1 MKELNA
7 ALFSFSFLRAS
18 SYAPFII
25 FVNRVRFV
33 VVRGAILSRFDA
45 RFEEESCGFFSCLRE
60 FIQRERGV
68 VHCGWS
74 GTLWLKGGRMFAEGR
89 S

>member
-45 RFEEESCGFFSCLRE
+45 RFEEESCGFFRLRE
-60 FIQRERGV
+60 FIQRESGV
-68 VHCGWS
+68 GEGS
-74 GTLWLKGGRMFAEGR
+74 LWLEWHVVVEGW
-89 S
+89 

>member
-7 ALFSFSFLRAS
+7 ALFSFSFLRTS
-18 SYAPFII
+18 PFII

-45 RFEEESCGFFSCLRE
+45 RFEEESCGFFRLRE

-68 VHCGWS
+68 GEGS
-74 GTLWLKGGRMFAEGR
+74 LWLEWHVVVEGW
-89 S
+89 

>member
-7 ALFSFSFLRAS
+7 ALFSFLFLRAS
-18 SYAPFII
+18 PFII

-45 RFEEESCGFFSCLRE
+45 RFEEESCGFFRLRE
-60 FIQRERGV
+60 FIQRGV
-68 VHCGWS
+68 GEGS
-74 GTLWLKGGRMFAEGR
+74 LWLEWHVVVEGW
-89 S
+89 

>member
-7 ALFSFSFLRAS
+7 ALFSFSFLRTS
-18 SYAPFII
+18 PFII

-45 RFEEESCGFFSCLRE
+45 RIEEESCGFFRLRE

-68 VHCGWS
+68 GEGS
-74 GTLWLKGGRMFAEGR
+74 LWLEWHVVEGW
-89 S
+89 

>member
-18 SYAPFII
+18 PFII

-45 RFEEESCGFFSCLRE
+45 RFEEESCGFFRRE

-68 VHCGWS
+68 GEGS
-74 GTLWLKGGRMFAEGR
+74 LWLEWHVVVEGW
-89 S
+89 

>member
-1 MKELNA
+1 MDHSDEGIKRCA
-7 ALFSFSFLRAS
+7 FFFFVPAS
-18 SYAPFII
+18 PFII

-45 RFEEESCGFFSCLRE
+45 RFEEESCGFFRLRE

-68 VHCGWS
+68 GEGS
-74 GTLWLKGGRMFAEGR
+74 LWLEWHVVVEGW
-89 S
+89 

>member
-18 SYAPFII
+18 PFII

-45 RFEEESCGFFSCLRE
+45 RFEEESCGFFRLRE

-68 VHCGWS
+68 GEGS
-74 GTLWLKGGRMFAEGR
+74 LWLKWHVVVEGW
-89 S
+89 

>member
-7 ALFSFSFLRAS
+7 ALFSFLFLRAS

-45 RFEEESCGFFSCLRE
+45 RFEEESCGFFRLRE

-68 VHCGWS
+68 GEGS
-74 GTLWLKGGRMFAEGR
+74 LWLEWHVVVEGW
-89 S
+89 